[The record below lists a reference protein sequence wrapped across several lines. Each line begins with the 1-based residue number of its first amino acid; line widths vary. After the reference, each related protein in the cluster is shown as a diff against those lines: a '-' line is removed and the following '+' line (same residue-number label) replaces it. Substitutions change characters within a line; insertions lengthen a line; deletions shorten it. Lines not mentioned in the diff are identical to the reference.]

1 MLTIKN
7 QFKLIYKHLL
17 VSILLVIIYISMSF
31 IIMNDIKALYLA
43 VPIIL
48 FVCLVFL
55 VWNSYPTNRIAS
67 TIFIIF
73 ITVFLYSNFIYN
85 TNTTFNELFINAS
98 HLSLNYLKGSNSCG
112 VILAGEMVISN
123 TKNSSSLKQI
133 TSPAKLSNQ
142 SLNIFFVESNFESK
156 WLRPRQLC
164 AIESAAVHNPYANV
178 FVVSLN
184 AKLRDNKLLREYNNI
199 KWMPIKTEEAFAD
212 TPLWLWWRSKK
223 VMTSPFKTAHLS
235 DALRLALLWKYGG
248 IYSDLDTIA
257 VKNFM
262 PLFNYSGAGFLNG
275 KEPSLG
281 KFNRIFFYREKR
293 I

>member
-1 MLTIKN
+1 
-7 QFKLIYKHLL
+7 
-17 VSILLVIIYISMSF
+17 
-31 IIMNDIKALYLA
+31 
-43 VPIIL
+43 
-48 FVCLVFL
+48 
-55 VWNSYPTNRIAS
+55 
-67 TIFIIF
+67 
-73 ITVFLYSNFIYN
+73 
-85 TNTTFNELFINAS
+85 
-98 HLSLNYLKGSNSCG
+98 LKGSNSCG

-281 KFNRIFFYREKR
+281 KFNRIFFIVKKGFNK
-293 I
+293 